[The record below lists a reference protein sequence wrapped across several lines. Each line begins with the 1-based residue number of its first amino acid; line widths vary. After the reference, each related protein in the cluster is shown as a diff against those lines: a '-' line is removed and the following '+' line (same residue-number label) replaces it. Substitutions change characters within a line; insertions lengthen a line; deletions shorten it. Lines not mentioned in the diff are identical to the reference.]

1 MTFLPDAAYRQL
13 MSRLTDAAGHPID
26 PETALGVILADYLA
40 PEAARD
46 DIEAQDSLE
55 AA

>member
-1 MTFLPDAAYRQL
+1 MTLLPDDAYHAL
-13 MSRLTDAAGHPID
+13 LSRLTDAAGHPID
-26 PETALGVILADYLA
+26 PETALGVILADYIA

-46 DIEAQDSLE
+46 DIEAQDALE

>member
-1 MTFLPDAAYRQL
+1 MTFLSDDAYLQL
-13 MSRLTDAAGHPID
+13 LSRLTDAAGHPID

-40 PEAARD
+40 PEGARD
-46 DIEAQDSLE
+46 DIEEQNALE